1 MTRSL
6 LIAALVLAA
15 ASATAHADK
24 PDSKADRA
32 DALFKKGKRLL
43 AEKRY
48 ADACAA
54 FEDSDRTD
62 PGIGAKVNVAR
73 CYEEWGKLGTAWRWY
88 ADAERM
94 ALDTKDPRAKKIHTL
109 IAELEP
115 DVPKLTIKLPPN
127 ASPVNLGLTLD
138 GARLDPGALGTAQRV
153 DPGPHQIA
161 YNLNGQPLEKTV
173 AIERANAIDV
183 VLDPPA
189 RHRTP
194 RHTPDGDTE
203 PDDADTDAS
212 RDPGRNRRWIGLGVA
227 GAGAVA
233 LGVAGIVTLRARSDY
248 HHALDAHCR
257 GDKDMCDPT
266 GQAAADRARHRA
278 NLATIVSLGGVAAVA
293 GGLAIYFLAPHA
305 AHDEHALYLTPE
317 VSTEHGSLVFGGTF

>member
-1 MTRSL
+1 MIRSFL
-6 LIAALVLAA
+6 LGAVLLAA
-15 ASATAHADK
+15 ATAHADK
-24 PDSKADRA
+24 PDSKAERA
-32 DALFKKGKRLL
+32 DQLFKKGKRLL
-43 AEKRY
+43 AEKHY

-94 ALDTKDPRAKKIHTL
+94 ANDAKDPRAKKIHAL

-115 DVPKLTIKLPPN
+115 DVPKLTLKLPAG

-138 GARLDPGALGTAQRV
+138 GVHLDPSALGTVQRV

-161 YNLNGQPLEKTV
+161 YNANGSPLEKTV
-173 AIERANAIDV
+173 AIERGNAVEV

-189 RHRTP
+189 KHRTP
-194 RHTPDGDTE
+194 RHAPDADEPDT
-203 PDDADTDAS
+203 DDADHG
-212 RDPGRNRRWIGLGVA
+212 DPGRNRRLLGLGVT

-233 LGVAGIVTLRARSDY
+233 LGIAGIVTLRARSDY

-257 GDKDMCDPT
+257 GNTDMCDPIGVT
-266 GQAAADRARHRA
+266 AADSARHRA
-278 NLATIVSLGGVAAVA
+278 NIATIVSIGGVAAVA
-293 GGLAIYFLAPHA
+293 GGLVLYFLAPHA
-305 AHDEHALYLTPE
+305 SRDEHALYLAPE
-317 VSTEHGSLVFGGTF
+317 VAPDHGTLVFGGAF